1 MRQPICR
8 FSYSLLFNS
17 EPAADRHVSTGCRN
31 KVYGFE
37 GETKKKYSEMTYKL
51 FEDAFC
57 ALPIAT
63 VVSASEPPRQV
74 ERRDTRFPVNPI
86 LSPRGV
92 KRFYIVHGGLYS
104 KDGVKLD
111 DIRRINRIQMRQP
124 GTFGLM
130 SESLWADPQELPG
143 RGPSKRV
150 SVISLL
156 FQCYVYHA
164 ERVSCLFRVSDSA
177 LEAM

>member
-1 MRQPICR
+1 
-8 FSYSLLFNS
+8 
-17 EPAADRHVSTGCRN
+17 
-31 KVYGFE
+31 
-37 GETKKKYSEMTYKL
+37 MTYKL

-63 VVSASEPPRQV
+63 VVSASQAPRPV

-86 LSPRGV
+86 LSRRGL
-92 KRFYIVHGGLYS
+92 KRYYIVHGGLYS
-104 KDGVKLD
+104 KDGVKLE
-111 DIRRINRIQMRQP
+111 DIKKIDRLAMRQP

-150 SVISLL
+150 SLSRKQMLL
-156 FQCYVYHA
+156 YTMLITGFLP
-164 ERVSCLFRVSDSA
+164 RVLVSV
-177 LEAM
+177 LGAMSPGASSKITM